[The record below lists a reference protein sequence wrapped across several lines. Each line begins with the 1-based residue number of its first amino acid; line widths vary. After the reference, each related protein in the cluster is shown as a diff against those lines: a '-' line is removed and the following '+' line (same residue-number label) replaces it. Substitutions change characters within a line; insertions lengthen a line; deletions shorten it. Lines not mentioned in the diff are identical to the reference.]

1 VIRGIREIRGYD
13 QPVGR
18 SPGVTR
24 VCFRRFRMMYVMRA
38 RAALGLLTLTWAAAT
53 ACDQPLSPTAT
64 TKIVAVLPVGLTQ
77 IRLEFDT
84 GIR

>member
-1 VIRGIREIRGYD
+1 VERCGVIRGIREIRGYD

-18 SPGVTR
+18 SPGE
-24 VCFRRFRMMYVMRA
+24 
-38 RAALGLLTLTWAAAT
+38 
-53 ACDQPLSPTAT
+53 
-64 TKIVAVLPVGLTQ
+64 VLPVGLTQ

>member
-1 VIRGIREIRGYD
+1 
-13 QPVGR
+13 
-18 SPGVTR
+18 
-24 VCFRRFRMMYVMRA
+24 MMYVMRA

-64 TKIVAVLPVGLTQ
+64 TKIVEVLPVGLTQ